1 MRKIFEISFV
11 ALAVMVMTTLS
22 LLPHHHHGCTEAI
35 CLMPQYCGHADECSH
50 LHGDFETDA
59 TSHNGEEHCSIRV
72 IDMSIGKST
81 EVLTPDIQSFN
92 LFLNQPEVTE
102 LCKAELSGFYDIE
115 KSERIVT
122 QYKGPLYGL
131 RAPPVSR
138 C

>member
-1 MRKIFEISFV
+1 MRKIFEILFV

-22 LLPHHHHGCTEAI
+22 LLPHHHHGCSEAI
-35 CLMPQYCGHADECSH
+35 CLMPQYCGHTDEYSH
-50 LHGDFETDA
+50 LHGDLDTDG

-102 LCKAELSGFYDIE
+102 LYKAELSGFYDIE

-122 QYKGPLYGL
+122 QYKSPQYGL
-131 RAPPVSR
+131 RAPPVSF

>member
-1 MRKIFEISFV
+1 MRKIFEILFV

-22 LLPHHHHGCTEAI
+22 LLPHHHHGCSEAI
-35 CLMPQYCGHADECSH
+35 CLMPQYCGHTDECSH
-50 LHGDFETDA
+50 LHGDLETDD

-102 LCKAELSGFYDIE
+102 LYKAELSGFYDIE

-122 QYKGPLYGL
+122 QYKSPQYGL
-131 RAPPVSR
+131 RAPPVSF

>member
-1 MRKIFEISFV
+1 LRKIFEILFV

-22 LLPHHHHGCTEAI
+22 LLPHHHHGCSEAI
-35 CLMPQYCGHADECSH
+35 CLMPQYCGHTDEYSH
-50 LHGDFETDA
+50 LHGDLETDG

-102 LCKAELSGFYDIE
+102 LYKAELSGFYDIE

-122 QYKGPLYGL
+122 QYKSPQYGL
-131 RAPPVSR
+131 RAPPVSF